1 MTDSQAVAH
10 ESWLVKCSLPLR
22 DLAVSN
28 LHVHSLAFTVQS
40 SSPRV
45 HGPESSIQS
54 PTFRVQRPESRVHP
68 EILACQS
75 NVYFPNVKLIKNKI
89 MEKIKVEMTN
99 YNQIYVKFMTAS
111 KKHGPLSAGSEIT
124 IMTGIILCEIFQ
136 INE

>member
-1 MTDSQAVAH
+1 M
-10 ESWLVKCSLPLR
+10 LPSTPGFSR
-22 DLAVSN
+22 EQS
-28 LHVHSLAFTVQS
+28 TCPQS
-40 SSPRV
+40 SVHRPEFIAQGSWSRVQPPRV
-45 HGPESSIQS
+45 QP
-54 PTFRVQRPESRVHP
+54 PRVQRPESRVHP

-124 IMTGIILCEIFQ
+124 IMTGIILSEIFQ